1 MLQIRFLQQQQ
12 IEAIRNNSSY
22 QSVIHLNHDSI
33 QELQWWFNN
42 LEICNGRLIV
52 SPTSKK
58 VIQSDASK
66 KGWWR
71 IIRKCQQVVSG
82 LSRSQNSISISG
94 SVSHQTS
101 FFNFPENVRSQIN
114 PFPSRKYECPFVTDE
129 NGRGGKSTQNKGMI
143 AISKEI
149 WEFAL
154 SKGIMITAEYLPGRL
169 GFQKFPRL
177 KRMATISKS
186 IPRNLCKVRIPRAG
200 SLFASGACHQI
211 PSYLSWKADPHSLAT
226 DACFSSFFNDRK
238 SSIQGQN
245 RGGGCG

>member
-1 MLQIRFLQQQQ
+1 MPPRRVGGVL
-12 IEAIRNNSSY
+12 
-22 QSVIHLNHDSI
+22 SVSVNRWSV
-33 QELQWWFNN
+33 
-42 LEICNGRLIV
+42 V
-52 SPTSKK
+52 SPGVKTPY
-58 VIQSDASK
+58 Q
-66 KGWWR
+66 
-71 IIRKCQQVVSG
+71 C
-82 LSRSQNSISISG
+82 SG

-129 NGRGGKSTQNKGMI
+129 NGRGGRSTQNKGMI

-186 IPRNLCKVRIPRAG
+186 IPKNLCKVRIPRAG
-200 SLFASGACHQI
+200 SFCIRSMPSDTILPVVESRSTQPSNRCMLFLLLQ
-211 PSYLSWKADPHSLAT
+211 
-226 DACFSSFFNDRK
+226 
-238 SSIQGQN
+238 
-245 RGGGCG
+245 